1 MNKTTHSDN
10 QQVNVPATLDVMAVE
25 RELNDLWKRSAGAVD
40 EAEAGALMRARVLNL
55 MVWVETEEARG
66 EVDELLGAVT
76 SVHPCRALVL
86 FGERAAADQD
96 IEMFV
101 SSRCQ
106 SRGAGGASRLCGEQ
120 VTLRARG
127 SFVVELPS
135 AATPLLVSDLP
146 VFLWWRD
153 EPRVDDQTFA
163 RLCRASDRVIIDSA
177 DFPDPHAD
185 LAALAALLQSE
196 RGRDAAVSDLD
207 WARLTSWRML
217 LANFYD
223 VAEYRAELEG
233 LSRVRVEYVA
243 SEKAPDAIAPQALIL
258 AGWLA
263 SRLGW
268 NVSREGTASERA
280 SVKEILFEKA
290 GRSIVVEFQKIE
302 GRDEQGKGSLTRIE
316 LHAENAIQSDAVTAA
331 TSQSSSSPSPLLS
344 TLASSST
351 FVISESVDEQSFET
365 QASVGEAVRASRVVC
380 RSKHSEAE
388 LIERELEILTH
399 DHIYEEAIA
408 RVAEMLKTL

>member
-1 MNKTTHSDN
+1 MNKTTHSDHK
-10 QQVNVPATLDVMAVE
+10 QVNVPPTLDVMAVE
-25 RELNDLWKRSAGAVD
+25 RELNELWKRSAGAVD

-66 EVDELLGAVT
+66 EADELLGAVS

-86 FGERAAADQD
+86 FGERGAADQD

-106 SRGAGGASRLCGEQ
+106 SRGAAAGANRLCGEQ

-127 SFVVELPS
+127 SFTVELPS

-177 DFPDPHAD
+177 GLPDPHAD
-185 LAALAALLQSE
+185 LTALAALLQSE

-207 WARLTSWRML
+207 WARLTSWRTL

-268 NVSREGTASERA
+268 NVSSREGTASERV
-280 SVKEILFEKA
+280 SVKEVLFEKA
-290 GRSIVVEFQKIE
+290 GRRIVVEFQKIE
-302 GRDEQGKGSLTRIE
+302 GRDAQCKGSLTRIE
-316 LHAENAIQSDAVTAA
+316 LHVENANQTEAVTAA
-331 TSQSSSSPSPLLS
+331 SSSSSPSTP
-344 TLASSST
+344 TSSST
-351 FVISESVDEQSFET
+351 FVISESVDGQSFET
-365 QASVGEAVRASRVVC
+365 QASVGEALRASRVVC

-408 RVAEMLKTL
+408 RVAEMLKVL